1 MDKEQAQKLLNKVK
15 EDYILGAGAFARRS
29 KLWEST
35 FELVKTQ
42 VKDGKRVLDV
52 GCGDGRFLAALTGK
66 GIDYVGIDNCEE
78 LIEKAR
84 RNLEIRSLRSLKLRN
99 CRFKFGNI
107 LDLRFDDE
115 SFDVVLC
122 IAVLHHIPSR
132 ELQFKALCE
141 MRRILKPGGKLIMT
155 NWMLLREIYKLWRI
169 VKLLHC
175 YIVKRNNCL
184 GLKNVLVPWGITGNK
199 INRYYYAFSLAE
211 LRRLVKKVGFRIDRA
226 YYMDRKKKTSFWGSF
241 WKRGNIVVV
250 AKK

>member
-1 MDKEQAQKLLNKVK
+1 MNKEQAQKLLKRVK
-15 EDYILGAGAFARRS
+15 EDYVFGSECFASRTNP
-29 KLWEST
+29 WESI
-35 FELVKTQ
+35 FELVKKWVGNGQ
-42 VKDGKRVLDV
+42 RVLDV
-52 GCGDGRFLAALTGK
+52 GCGDGRYFEALK
-66 GIDYVGIDNCEE
+66 DKKANYVGVDNCEA
-78 LIEKAR
+78 LIKKTRKYENRKT
-84 RNLEIRSLRSLKLRN
+84 
-99 CRFKFGNI
+99 KFLVGDI
-107 LDLRFDDE
+107 LDLPFGDNQFDY
-115 SFDVVLC
+115 VLC

-132 ELQFKALCE
+132 ELQLKALCE
-141 MRRILKPGGKLIMT
+141 MRRVLKPGGKLIMT

-211 LRRLVKKVGFRIDRA
+211 LKRLVKKVGFRIDRA
-226 YYMDRKKKTSFWGSF
+226 YYMDRKKKTSFWRSY